1 MSDQQIAQSV
11 PHGVATWYV
20 IPVMANRVIHV
31 AVTADNAQS
40 IFAAMAFAVE
50 MKHAILYPA
59 KARSIANL
67 TVEFVAN
74 VRSVVTKC
82 VMEMRYV

>member
-20 IPVMANRVIHV
+20 IPVMVKHVIHV
-31 AVTADNAQS
+31 AVIVDNAQS
-40 IFAAMAFAVE
+40 IFAAMAFAIE

-59 KARSIANL
+59 KAHSSANL
-67 TVEFVAN
+67 TAEFVGN
-74 VRSVVTKC
+74 VLIAVTKC
-82 VMEMRYV
+82 VMVMRYV